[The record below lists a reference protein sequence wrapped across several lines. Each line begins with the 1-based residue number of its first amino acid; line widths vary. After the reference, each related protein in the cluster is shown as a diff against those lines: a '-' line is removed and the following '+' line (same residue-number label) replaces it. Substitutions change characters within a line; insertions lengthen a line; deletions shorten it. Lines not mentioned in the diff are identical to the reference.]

1 VPPTPVPTITPG
13 TQLPGEDLTPAAA
26 LALQQSV
33 DEGHQPWRLH
43 ADMVADAYV
52 RSRFGW
58 DSAVARLADPHTA
71 EVTNAPDGQIVTL
84 QLRQPVREGA
94 TGIWVVTSGVY
105 VGVP

>member
-1 VPPTPVPTITPG
+1 VPTISPG
-13 TQLPGEDLTPAAA
+13 TELPGEDLTPAAA

-58 DSAVARLADPHTA
+58 DSAVVRLADPHTA

-84 QLRQPVREGA
+84 QLRQPVREGP